1 MDDLVIGD
9 GHLVDINKVKSL
21 FSTKFEMT
29 DMKEFHCFLGIEV
42 IRTPTGIM
50 ISQQHYILNLLYKF
64 GMMECKYV
72 ANPLDWNLELN
83 IDSGTEECEPTQ
95 YRQLIRSLVYLTI
108 TMDCG
113 ILYKSTIP
121 IRLEGYTE
129 AD

>member
-1 MDDLVIGD
+1 MVIREENI
-9 GHLVDINKVKSL
+9 VDINKVKSL
-21 FSTKFEMT
+21 LSSKFKMI
-29 DMKEFHCFLGIEV
+29 DMKELYYFRGIEV
-42 IRTPTGIM
+42 IQTPSDSM
-50 ISQQHYILNLLYKF
+50 ISQRHYILDLLYKF
-64 GMMECKYV
+64 GMTECKFV
-72 ANPLDWNLELN
+72 ATPLDWNLKLN